1 MAVKFNLNSYSNI
14 FNRMKENVTAKTK
27 INNWNSDSVI
37 RSIIEP
43 IGAELA
49 RVNNET
55 VAILDSMSISSAEGE
70 DLDNIGRTYGVDR
83 LGVSRSSASKED
95 HNFYFYVKVSN
106 FGSINNGNNILV
118 KAGTLITARGGN
130 ENFLTYVLRQDVT
143 LPASSSRIYASVESR
158 STGEAANLSSNTLTQ
173 HNFKGY
179 ADFNLGTL
187 HCTNRLPITNGRDME
202 QDDAYRY
209 RIYNKYSK
217 DYGITEDSIKLSGL
231 EIPGVFV
238 QRFVKNWFGYGRSAV
253 FLFGGNKEINQSTV
267 NRYQSQMD
275 SSLGVY
281 SNVVAMPGVRV
292 YLDLDITVWVSGSLT
307 SAGEINLKNEVYS
320 ACSNYIISQVEEREI
335 SLISL
340 INEVSEKIPSLS
352 GISNR
357 TNRSKIIEA
366 AYVRK
371 SYGGAFTVSSERVKL
386 VQLSYTLEPNEF
398 FTLGEIDIKIER
410 I

>member
-95 HNFYFYVKVSN
+95 HNFYFYVKGSN